1 MPFTPPPIPEDEAE
15 RLADLQSYGILDTPP
30 EQVFDDLTLIAT
42 AICGTPMSTLTLVDG
57 ERQWFK
63 SRVGVDGEGDPR
75 DVSFCAH
82 TVGPRETLVVEDA
95 WRDSRF
101 AENPLVLGKPH
112 IRFYAGSPLVT
123 ERGHVLG
130 TICVLDREPR
140 RLREEQVAALDALS
154 RQAMQALEYRR
165 HNRRLLELDAM
176 KDEFVALVSHELRTP
191 LASIR
196 GYVEELLE
204 QTDSMTETQRRFLA
218 VVARNGARLNAIVD
232 DLLLLATAQAGK
244 LDLHP
249 EQFALFELAQE
260 AIESNL
266 HLADSLELEAAGDSR
281 LVVEADRTRIGQV
294 VDNLVSNAVKFT
306 ADGGAVRVCVSADG
320 EDAVIEVA
328 DTGAGIPAAELPL
341 LFSPFYRA
349 AGATNN
355 GVPGT
360 GLGLAISK
368 AIVDA
373 HAGSISVTS
382 EVGKGTTFRVSIPR

>member
-1 MPFTPPPIPEDEAE
+1 VPFTPPPIPEDEDE
-15 RLADLQSYGILDTPP
+15 RLADLRSYEILDTPP

-42 AICGTPMSTLTLVDG
+42 AICGTPMSTLTLIDG

-82 TVGPRETLVVEDA
+82 TVGPKQTLVVEDA
-95 WRDSRF
+95 TKDGRF
-101 AENPLVLGKPH
+101 AENPLVLGSPH

-123 ERGHVLG
+123 EQGHVLG

-140 RLREEQVAALDALS
+140 RLSEEQLDALDALS
-154 RQAMQALEYRR
+154 RQAMQALEFRR
-165 HNRRLLELDAM
+165 HNRRLLELDAL

-204 QTDSMTETQRRFLA
+204 QAGSMTETQRHFLE

-249 EQFALFELAQE
+249 EPFSLLDIARE
-260 AIESNL
+260 AVESHL
-266 HLADSLELEAAGDSR
+266 HLAGSIELEAAGDER
-281 LVVEADRTRIGQV
+281 VTVEADRIRIGQV

-306 ADGGAVRVCVSADG
+306 EEGGAVRVLVSADG
-320 EDAVIEVA
+320 EDAVIEVS
-328 DTGAGIPAAELPL
+328 DTGAGIAAADLPL

-360 GLGLAISK
+360 GLGLAISR

-382 EVGKGTTFRVSIPR
+382 EEGKGTTVRVSVPT